1 MKEKLFNLTENLLSQ
16 LKEGGADVAYCTARM
31 SETLEFNVD
40 GGTFSLLRTLF
51 DRGLS
56 MTAIKEGKKGS
67 VGTNSFDSDTV
78 ETTVANCLALS
89 DSSEADSAWEIA
101 PGMGEKCFE
110 RGAVIPD
117 KDRLFDRT
125 QELLADISA
134 RYPLIVMEQM
144 IVTHTKSESVYRNTN
159 GSVFNTVSGYY
170 SVELMFS
177 GHEGEE
183 SSSFFSSGVLTD
195 NLDTPFIELGS
206 IARDLED
213 TEKQIRT
220 VPCEG
225 KYVGTML
232 LSPGCLS
239 SFIDSIADNFASDR
253 PLLDGTSI
261 WKDKLGE
268 KVADERITISLMP
281 KSDKVVCGENYTG
294 EGFLSENFDFIRD
307 GRLESFFAS
316 CYISN
321 KTGVPRAKNTSGNV
335 IMKAGEK
342 SLEDIIKNIDRG
354 ILVGRFSGGEPGIN
368 GDFSGVA
375 KNSFLIEGGKIV
387 GAASETMISG
397 NLADMLLDLVDISC
411 ETVSDGVSILP
422 YAAFNG
428 ITISGK

>member
-1 MKEKLFNLTENLLSQ
+1 MKEKLYNLTSDVLSR
-16 LKEGGADVAYCTARM
+16 LKAGGADIAYCTART

-40 GGTFSLLRTLF
+40 GGEFSLLRTLF

-56 MTAIKEGKKGS
+56 MTAIKGGKRGS
-67 VGTNSFDSDTV
+67 VGTNSFEDEAVRATV
-78 ETTVANCLALS
+78 DNCLAAAE
-89 DSSEADSAWEIA
+89 SSEADSAWGIA
-101 PGMGEKCFE
+101 DDMGERCFE
-110 RGAVIPD
+110 RGALIPD
-117 KDRLFDRT
+117 KDKLFDRT
-125 QELLADISA
+125 RELLATIGE

-144 IVTHTKSESVYRNTN
+144 IVTHTKSESVYRNSN
-159 GSVFNTVSGYY
+159 GSVFHTRSGYY
-170 SVELMFS
+170 AVDLMFS
-177 GHEGEE
+177 GHEGEQ

-206 IARDLED
+206 IARDLEE
-213 TEKQIRT
+213 TEKQIVT

-225 KYVGTML
+225 KYVGTMI
-232 LSPGCLS
+232 LSPGCLG

-253 PLLDGTSI
+253 PLLDGTAI

-281 KSDKVVCGENYTG
+281 RSHKVVCGETYTS
-294 EGFLSENFDFIRD
+294 EGFISEDFDFIRD

-316 CYISN
+316 YYISN

-335 IMKAGEK
+335 IMKAGDK
-342 SLEDIIKNIDRG
+342 SLDEIIAGVERG

-375 KNSFLIEGGKIV
+375 TNSFLIEGGKIV

-397 NLADMLLDLVDISC
+397 NLADMLFNLVDISS
-411 ETVSDGVSILP
+411 ETVFDGVSILP
-422 YAAFNG
+422 YAAFDG
-428 ITISGK
+428 ITVSGK